1 MCDVAERLE
10 QRGIKRGIEQGIKQ
24 GVKRGVQMGKMH
36 LYRLVASGK
45 LSVLDAS
52 QELEQTEEEFLND
65 MRTAGY
71 GQEYGKEGKNK

>member
-1 MCDVAERLE
+1 MTICDVAERLE
-10 QRGIKRGIEQGIKQ
+10 QRGIRPGIEQGIE
-24 GVKRGVQMGKMH
+24 RGVQMGKMH

-52 QELEQTEEEFLND
+52 QELEQTEEEFLDD
-65 MRTAGY
+65 MRKAGY

>member
-1 MCDVAERLE
+1 
-10 QRGIKRGIEQGIKQ
+10 
-24 GVKRGVQMGKMH
+24 MH